1 MPLASMAGTAGP
13 CPVNRTHRGPPPD
26 LRAARTASSRTAP
39 RPRSARRMATA
50 NGVAVRNRPRAIRGA
65 AAAGRTPRQ
74 PRKQTPAGTGVAQTR
89 ANSAPSAAPIRLRTP
104 SVRPTDGGKVHS
116 RATARWPAGGRARR
130 QRSGSWTK
138 AIPSVRPTAGSV
150 RARPT
155 LAHPA
160 APSAGTI
167 AARAG
172 PAPAVTIRSAT
183 PTTARRA
190 ASRSRLRP
198 RPILDHP
205 AAPSEGITAA
215 RAGPARA
222 GMTRSAT
229 PTTARRVASRSRLHP
244 RPILDHPA
252 APSEGIT
259 VARAGPARAGMTRS
273 ATRTTVLP
281 AAVRPPASP
290 QDVLH
295 RRAACKRTTAV
306 IRSGVVI
313 VANRKAARDGASGG
327 SRTAVEDGTGA
338 GIPTHA
344 VGTPAAATP
353 AVGTPA
359 VAIPAVA
366 IPVAATFAVK
376 SPGSVV
382 GEAQS

>member
-1 MPLASMAGTAGP
+1 
-13 CPVNRTHRGPPPD
+13 
-26 LRAARTASSRTAP
+26 
-39 RPRSARRMATA
+39 MATA

-183 PTTARRA
+183 PTTARR
-190 ASRSRLRP
+190 
-198 RPILDHP
+198 
-205 AAPSEGITAA
+205 
-215 RAGPARA
+215 
-222 GMTRSAT
+222 
-229 PTTARRVASRSRLHP
+229 VASRSRLHP

-359 VAIPAVA
+359 VAIP
-366 IPVAATFAVK
+366 VAATFAVK